1 MSLVNEQS
9 DTMSDMGKIVLA
21 VRYERTDALLRVL
34 IQAADIE
41 GRIMI
46 GLPTDKFTGSI
57 VVQNH
62 GIHIMMRGNVA
73 VTRIACACVQP

>member
-1 MSLVNEQS
+1 MTLRLIDCPVSSCRQLLMSLVNEQS

-34 IQAADIE
+34 IQAAEIE

-46 GLPTDKFTGSI
+46 GLRLQISLRRF
-57 VVQNH
+57 
-62 GIHIMMRGNVA
+62 
-73 VTRIACACVQP
+73 